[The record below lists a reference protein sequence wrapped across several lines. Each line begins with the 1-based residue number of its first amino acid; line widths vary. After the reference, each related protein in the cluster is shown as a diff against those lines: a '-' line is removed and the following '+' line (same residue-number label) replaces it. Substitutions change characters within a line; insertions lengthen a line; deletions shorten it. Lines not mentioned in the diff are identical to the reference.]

1 VRPKIVTDGTSFWI
15 PYVNA
20 GLNRMDVAM
29 VTPDGSVSVRAA
41 ASGGGIPKAFGVVE
55 REGQPVL
62 ISIEEQAGS
71 QLYFEALCP

>member
-1 VRPKIVTDGTSFWI
+1 
-15 PYVNA
+15 
-20 GLNRMDVAM
+20 M